1 MLIIKD
7 EDVKA
12 LLPMEEVIPAMED
25 SYREVAEGTG
35 KNLPRARMRTAA
47 DEQGYG
53 YFFNCIPG
61 LLQKKGIMAVR
72 LDSISREVR
81 KERVSGRYFNDR
93 YCGLVML
100 YSLKT
105 GEPLAIMDDFSL
117 SAIRVGATT
126 AVAVKYMARKDAKTA
141 ALFGSRKQARANL
154 EAVSK
159 VRRLERVQVYSPN
172 PDHRRAFAEEMTEKI
187 GVEIVPVNSPE
198 KAIAGSDIV
207 LCMASST
214 EPVFDGRWLR
224 PGMHIASISAGG
236 DKTHAEV
243 TGRPRR
249 EIDDLTLDQSSL
261 IVISLRE
268 QLSWDQQ
275 THLSQRLD
283 KIRDLGELVTGKVE
297 GRRSEEEINLY
308 GSNTGT
314 GNQFAAAGA
323 MVYEKAKAK
332 GLGREIPTE
341 WLMTDLKEWA
351 ERGFFPSP

>member
-25 SYREVAEGTG
+25 SYREVAEGKG
-35 KNLPRARMRTAA
+35 KNLPRGRIRTHPDA
-47 DEQGYG
+47 DGYG

-61 LLQKKGIMAVR
+61 LLPSKGIMAVR
-72 LDSISREVR
+72 LDSISRQVH
-81 KERVSGRYFNDR
+81 KERVSGRYFDDR
-93 YCGLVML
+93 YCGWVIVF
-100 YSLKT
+100 SLKT

-126 AVAVKYMARKDAKTA
+126 GVAVKYMARKEAKQA
-141 ALFGSRKQARANL
+141 ALFGSGKQARANL

-159 VRRLERVQVYSPN
+159 VRNLERIQVYSPN
-172 PDHRRAFAEEMTEKI
+172 PDHRRLFAEEMTEKI
-187 GVEIVPVNSPE
+187 GAEIVPVDSPE
-198 KAIAGSDIV
+198 KAMAGSDII

-243 TGRPRR
+243 AGRPRR

-275 THLSQRLD
+275 THLSQRLH
-283 KIRDLGELVTGKVE
+283 KIRDLGELVTGKAA
-297 GRRSEEEINLY
+297 GRTSDEEINLY
-308 GSNTGT
+308 ASNTGT
-314 GNQFAAAGA
+314 GNQFAAAA
-323 MVYEKAKAK
+323 AIVYEKAKAM

-341 WLMTDLKEWA
+341 WLMTSVKDWA
-351 ERGFFPSP
+351 EKGFFPSP